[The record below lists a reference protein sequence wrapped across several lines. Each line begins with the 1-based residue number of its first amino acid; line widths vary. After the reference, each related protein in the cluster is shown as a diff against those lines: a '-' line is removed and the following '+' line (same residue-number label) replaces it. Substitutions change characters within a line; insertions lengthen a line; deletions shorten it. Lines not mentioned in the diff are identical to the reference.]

1 MSRRDDR
8 NRKFLEE
15 VEKFLQE
22 IQEVPMP
29 PATTEQVRF
38 AHQDL
43 LYSIRD
49 LAQREQLPH
58 DQLQYLV
65 TKIRDYLDLFTRRGS
80 LSWEQV
86 EYRKLVDL
94 RHPSMEK
101 QAVKIRVLLEA
112 MTEPVA
118 VPMDGTKHLA
128 TRMTFRELDGSD
140 SIESITTINTP
151 LIHRVDTLKDECHVY
166 DVLAT
171 VLLIPMGRGERFHLL
186 VHDMIRS
193 ETPLQMV
200 QATHIET
207 MEAKATLLELERGRQ
222 SVFDYIFTTLIQGLQ
237 IKGMEEA
244 TELRDSLE
252 AVIVQ
257 AFSDWWVSNASG
269 KLHTLVIGAPAV
281 GKKLLVDA
289 ARILNPIFH
298 EAHPSKVTAAGV
310 CSTAV
315 QEDGVW
321 RSKPGYL
328 PLSHRGVFAIQDF
341 HTVKNAERERLLGL
355 FNMVMEDG
363 RVIDSTAARQTHP
376 ALTSIHLDTNK
387 RTDLFPGSQLRGE
400 TIVAKRLDDIRIPMT
415 ILSRFDFIIDIPRD
429 AQRQIDIALAM
440 YGRQETKVGPQPGSH
455 TLAEWARKL
464 QVLVAYLRTEH
475 AQITFLPEITTVMQQ
490 KHEELSQ
497 VNEKL
502 LDQLPWLSDIQ
513 ARLTNSVFKYAAAYT
528 RMSNRQSPTTDDI
541 DRVFRLI
548 WRKFEFLATLARHL
562 HIPKSWEVPRDIDL
576 EEWLQSRFAGS
587 QVRTKDILATYQQE
601 FGLPPVRR
609 TVERHL
615 RMVAQP
621 GEKQGLWEFPS
632 APRPETTAEQPF
644 SARSLNRNA
653 VKVFDK
659 VAAATKAH
667 YELIQLPDA
676 DIRYYPYFFEQETA
690 DRYFQTL
697 LTETTWE
704 QCTLF
709 VFGKER
715 LEPRLTAWYGDE
727 GASYSYSGTT
737 RHPKPWTPL
746 MLEIKQRVENVAG
759 VRYNSL
765 LLNQYRDGDDSV
777 SWHSDDE
784 YGLGHNPSIASVSLG
799 AIRSFHLRHRQ
810 EKQWHHK
817 MDLEHGSLLL
827 MQGPTQHYWHHQV
840 PKTSRAIG
848 ARINLTFRTIVD
860 NSPQKAGNQ

>member
-1 MSRRDDR
+1 MARSDERH
-8 NRKFLEE
+8 RKFLEE
-15 VEKFLQE
+15 VEQFLRE

-29 PATTEQVRF
+29 PATSDQVRF

-49 LAQREQLPH
+49 LARREQLPH
-58 DQLQYLV
+58 DQLQYLA
-65 TKIRDYLDLFTRRGS
+65 TKIRDYLDLFARRGA

-86 EYRKLVDL
+86 EYRALVDL

-101 QAVKIRVLLEA
+101 QAVKVRVLLEA

-118 VPMDGTKHLA
+118 VPMDGAKHLA
-128 TRMTFRELDGSD
+128 TRMIFRELDGSD
-140 SIESITTINTP
+140 RIESITTVNTP
-151 LIHRVDTLKDECHVY
+151 LIHRVETLKDECHVY

-171 VLLIPMGRGERFHLL
+171 VLLIPMGRGERFNLL

-200 QATHIET
+200 QATHAET
-207 MEAKATLLELERGRQ
+207 MEAKATLLELERSGR
-222 SVFDYIFTTLIQGLQ
+222 SIFDYIFTTVIQGLHIQ
-237 IKGMEEA
+237 GLEDA

-289 ARILNPIFH
+289 ARILNPVFH

-315 QEDGVW
+315 LLDGVW

-376 ALTSIHLDTNK
+376 ALTSIHLNTNK
-387 RTDLFPGSQLRGE
+387 RTDLFPESQLRGE

-429 AQRQIDIALAM
+429 AQRQINVALAM
-440 YGRQETKVGPQPGSH
+440 YGRQETNVGPHPGGR

-464 QVLVAYLRTEH
+464 QVLVAYLRTAH
-475 AQITFLPEITTVMQQ
+475 AQITFPPEITTVMQQ

-497 VNEKL
+497 VNEKF
-502 LDQLPWLSDIQ
+502 LDQLLWLSDIQ
-513 ARLTNSVFKYAAAYT
+513 ARLTNSVFKYAAAYA
-528 RMSNRQSPTTDDI
+528 RLSNRQSPTSEDI

-562 HIPKSWEVPRDIDL
+562 YVPKSWEVPRHIDL
-576 EEWLQSRFAGS
+576 EEWLQARFAGR
-587 QVRTKDILATYQQE
+587 QVRTKDILAAYQDE
-601 FGLPPVRR
+601 FGLAPVRR

-615 RMVAQP
+615 PMVAHP
-621 GEKQGLWEFPS
+621 GERQGLWEFPAS
-632 APRPETTAEQPF
+632 APREEANFQQHC
-644 SARSLNRNA
+644 A
-653 VKVFDK
+653 VRTLKSNSSHVFDP
-659 VAAATKAH
+659 VADARHTD
-667 YELIQLPDA
+667 YERIPLRDA
-676 DIRYYPYFFEQETA
+676 DIRYYPCFFAQEIA
-690 DRYFQTL
+690 ERYFQML
-697 LTETTWE
+697 LAETAWE
-704 QCTLF
+704 QRTLV
-709 VFGKER
+709 VFGKQH

-727 GASYSYSGTT
+727 GASFSYSGTT
-737 RHPKPWTPL
+737 RHPNPWTQL
-746 MLEIKQRVENVAG
+746 LREIKQCVEHAAG
-759 VRYNSL
+759 VCYNSVL
-765 LLNQYRDGDDSV
+765 INQYRNGNDSV

-784 YGLGHNPSIASVSLG
+784 SSLGHNPSIASVSLG
-799 AIRSFHLRHRQ
+799 AVRSFHLRHRQ
-810 EKQWHHK
+810 DKQFRHTL
-817 MDLEHGSLLL
+817 DLAHGSLLV

-840 PKTSRAIG
+840 PKIRRAVG
-848 ARINLTFRTIVD
+848 PRINLTFRIIVD
-860 NSPQKAGNQ
+860 RAPVEA